1 MFKLIAKVNAFDT
14 KAPSKSR
21 LLSKTEY
28 NFRKQNLQKK
38 KTEDVN
44 KKILNTSGMVKKIN
58 YNTKITEKWNT

>member
-1 MFKLIAKVNAFDT
+1 MLLILRHQAKVDCF
-14 KAPSKSR
+14 
-21 LLSKTEY
+21 L
-28 NFRKQNLQKK
+28 KQNIIFANKIFKKK